1 MQRIGPYEVQ
11 EEIGRGGMGVVYRA
25 VDPHIGRPVAVKII
39 RLGDISDAEEQ
50 EQLRGRLFRE
60 ARAAGILKHSGI
72 VTIYHVGEEQGMA
85 FIAME
90 HVKGPTL
97 EKQLAGDTPLDK
109 DQVRQILWEIAAAL
123 DYAHKKGIVHRDVK
137 PANVIL
143 EDGETVKI
151 CDFGIAK
158 GFTGL
163 ASMTNAGMAI
173 GTPHYMPPEQIQ
185 GGVVDARADQYALA
199 VIAFQMLTGQRPFQ
213 ADSIQTLFYRIMV
226 DPPEKAHKL
235 NPTLPPAVAEVF
247 DKGLAKEPGNRFASC
262 REFVTALLNACDS
275 RPDWCPP
282 PRKGLAGS
290 GPTPGRSPKPA
301 PPAAGPEPPRAPS
314 PLVAA
319 APPAPVSAPPQPVK
333 AAPALPA
340 SGREAPQAGPGA
352 APVQGP
358 TSTAPGG
365 AKEAGFTEAF
375 ADLLKADAPPAA
387 PVSPEPAAARKRAE
401 EIRNLKAA
409 CGASIERQE
418 YDPAILA
425 LEAGI
430 ALFGD
435 DGELSRLLQSAQAR
449 KAEQERE
456 RAVSRTVE
464 DAQRLRRQGKLE
476 DASRLIEQAIQRWG
490 SDPSLAQ
497 LLKGISQER
506 KESERRQRIGDA
518 SRRASALIDHKDA
531 AAAIVLLRQSIERDG
546 KDPEL
551 QELLDAAESQVRERS
566 RSARLDA
573 LREEVRKLVREK
585 RWEEGR
591 RCADAGLSEFPEEP
605 WLVSERASLL
615 AAMAGENREKAIA
628 EALGGIQSLQRENRL
643 PEALEL
649 LDKSLANHGAD
660 ARLLEARERLSER
673 LAERQRAEYLASLQK
688 ECRLL
693 LRQGRFDDA
702 LRLLE
707 GCQVRFPNTGE
718 LAELLAEAESARKA
732 HERKQ
737 SIDTAL
743 SRASALMQQGEFE
756 ACLGILEEG
765 LRAYPDSRDLEAAC
779 ARARVRRDEADRQR
793 EIKQLTES
801 IERAI
806 AEGDWNRAIGRISAG
821 LERFPADASLVRLK
835 RAAEDG
841 KHRSE
846 IAEVET
852 SALQALQDG
861 NSALAAEIVAAAQ
874 IRWPDEK
881 KLRKLHHEVE
891 LSRAG
896 EDASRAKALLQA
908 GQYDQAEQLAQVALG
923 RSPKLA
929 GALDVLEEIAARKSA
944 RTKEVELQSAPVP
957 APSRSWRPRAAIA
970 SAAAVLVIGG
980 TLFWALRPNPGPAEE
995 SRLPAQPANAL
1006 RIGDVADSLP
1016 AVAGTP
1022 YEQTLQT
1029 SGGSVPVSW
1038 MVVQGSLPPGLTFDG
1053 RSGRIEGTPGKGGA
1067 YTFVAEA
1074 TDSGGHSAKRTLTI
1088 AVAEPHQN
1096 KTPAKP
1102 AEVAQVKPVETRAP
1116 AAPEPKTPEPKPV
1129 PAVPA
1134 PQANAPAPCKA
1145 KAFVLDQYGDS
1156 RSGELT
1162 WTGSLSEGGEVVI
1175 GNRRASSGYVR
1186 GDILPAG
1193 VPVQLTV
1200 SPENIRVAAGP
1211 SAGNCWDSRLLLHNS
1226 GGVAATITIKWVV
1239 YQP

>member
-1 MQRIGPYEVQ
+1 MQRIGPYEVH

-25 VDPHIGRPVAVKII
+25 VDPHIGRAVAVKII
-39 RLGDISDAEEQ
+39 RLGDISDPEEQ

-72 VTIYHVGEEQGMA
+72 VTIYYVGEEQGMA

-109 DQVRQILWEIAAAL
+109 DQVRQILWETAAAL

-137 PANVIL
+137 PANIIL

-235 NPTLPPAVAEVF
+235 NPTLPPAVAGVF
-247 DKGLAKEPGNRFASC
+247 DKGLAKEPGNRYASC

-290 GPTPGRSPKPA
+290 GPTP
-301 PPAAGPEPPRAPS
+301 PRAPS
-314 PLVAA
+314 PAVAP
-319 APPAPVSAPPQPVK
+319 APPAPVSAPLQPVK

-340 SGREAPQAGPGA
+340 SGREAPQAQPGA
-352 APVQGP
+352 APVQRP
-358 TSTAPGG
+358 TATAPGG

-375 ADLLKADAPPAA
+375 ADFLKAEAPPAA
-387 PVSPEPAAARKRAE
+387 PASPEPAAARKRAE

-418 YDPAILA
+418 YDPAIRA

-456 RAVSRTVE
+456 RAVSRAVE
-464 DAQRLRRQGKLE
+464 DGQRLRRQGKLE

-490 SDPSLAQ
+490 GDPSLAQ
-497 LLKGISQER
+497 LLKGISEER

-531 AAAIVLLRQSIERDG
+531 GAAIVLLRQSIERDG

-591 RCADAGLSEFPEEP
+591 RCVDAGLAEFPEEP

-615 AAMAGENREKAIA
+615 AALAGENREKAIA

-643 PEALEL
+643 PEAMEL
-649 LDKSLANHGAD
+649 LDKSLASHGAD

-693 LRQGRFDDA
+693 LRQARFDDA
-702 LRLLE
+702 SRLLE
-707 GCQVRFPNTGE
+707 GCQVRFPNTRE
-718 LAELLAEAESARKA
+718 VAELLAEAESARKA
-732 HERKQ
+732 YERKQ

-743 SRASALMQQGEFE
+743 SRASELMQQGEFE
-756 ACLGILEEG
+756 ACLGVLEEG
-765 LRAYPDSRDLEAAC
+765 LRSYPDSGELEAAC

-793 EIKQLTES
+793 DIKQLTEA

-806 AEGDWNRAIGRISAG
+806 AEGDWNRAVGRISAG
-821 LERFPADASLVRLK
+821 LERFPGEASLVRLK

-861 NSALAAEIVAAAQ
+861 NPALAAEIVAAAL

-891 LSRAG
+891 LSRAD
-896 EDASRAKALLQA
+896 EDASRAKALLQS
-908 GQYDQAEQLAQVALG
+908 GQYDQAEQLARVALG

-929 GALDVLEEIAARKSA
+929 GARDVLEEIAARRSA
-944 RTKEVELQSAPVP
+944 RTQEGEIQRAPVP
-957 APSRSWRPRAAIA
+957 APSRSWRPRVAIW
-970 SAAAVLVIGG
+970 SAAAVLVIVG
-980 TLFWALRPNPGPAEE
+980 TLFWALRPHPGPAEE
-995 SRLPAQPANAL
+995 RRLPAPPANAL
-1006 RIGDVADSLP
+1006 RIGDVPDSLS
-1016 AVAGTP
+1016 AVVGTA

-1029 SGGSVPVSW
+1029 SGGSSPVSW
-1038 MVVQGSLPPGLTFDG
+1038 MVVQGSLPSGLSFDG
-1053 RSGRIEGTPGKGGA
+1053 RSGRIEGTPDKSGA

-1088 AVAEPHQN
+1088 AVLEPRKD

-1102 AEVAQVKPVETRAP
+1102 AEVAQVKPVETRVP
-1116 AAPEPKTPEPKPV
+1116 AAPEPKTAEPKPV

-1134 PQANAPAPCKA
+1134 PQVGAPAPCKA

-1162 WTGSLSEGGEVVI
+1162 WTGSLSGGGEVEI
-1175 GNRRASSGYVR
+1175 RNRRASSGYVR

-1193 VPVQLTV
+1193 VPVQLMV

-1226 GGVAATITIKWVV
+1226 GGVTGTIIVKWVV